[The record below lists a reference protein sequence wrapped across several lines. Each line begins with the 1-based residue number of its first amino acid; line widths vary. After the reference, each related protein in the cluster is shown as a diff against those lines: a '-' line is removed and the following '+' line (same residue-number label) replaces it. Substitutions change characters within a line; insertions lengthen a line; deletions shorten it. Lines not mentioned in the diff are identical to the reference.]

1 MSANIKDIRHE
12 AKLTQAQAASYVGI
26 PLRTYIRYE
35 QDYPGV
41 SDIKRDYIIRRLN
54 DLTEI
59 TEEKGILSI
68 EIIQKTVSE
77 ICRDHGIAL
86 CYLFGSYAKGYAT
99 EKSDVDLMIDT
110 NITGLD
116 FFGLV
121 EEFRQSLHKK
131 VDLLRLD
138 DIKEN
143 RELLL
148 EIFKDGVKIYGQHQR

>member
-1 MSANIKDIRHE
+1 MSAKIKDIRHE
-12 AKLTQAQAASYVGI
+12 AKMTQAQAASYVGI

-41 SDIKRDYIIRRLN
+41 SDIKREYIIRKLN
-54 DLTEI
+54 ELTEI

-68 EIIQKTVSE
+68 DRIQKTVSE
-77 ICRDHGIAL
+77 ICRNYDIPL

-99 EKSDVDLMIDT
+99 EKSDVDLMVDT
-110 NITGLD
+110 DITGLD
-116 FFGLV
+116 YFGLV
-121 EEFRQSLHKK
+121 ERLRQALHKK

-143 RELLL
+143 KELLF
-148 EIFKDGVKIYGQHQR
+148 EIFKDGVKLYG

>member
-68 EIIQKTVSE
+68 ESIQKTVSE

-148 EIFKDGVKIYGQHQR
+148 EIFKDGVKIYGQHQG